1 MNKYTH
7 IIVSNYYM
15 GSKMKFNQKSGP
27 QGLALAI
34 APALE
39 KDPRV
44 HVINFW
50 KCCANWLGLNI

>member
-1 MNKYTH
+1 MQLFST
-7 IIVSNYYM
+7 
-15 GSKMKFNQKSGP
+15 GPKSGP

-44 HVINFW
+44 HGINFW
-50 KCCANWLGLNI
+50 KNAEPTGLA